1 MNFELDLLLQSSK
14 IICIPLQSNKTKPDN
29 TKKLLFPKSNSLKW
43 IFVQKLKCEFIEKIT
58 QNKRTEN
65 LVIIK
70 WNNIGIK
77 VHISDSGNTPTPKP
91 TPEKVLSI
99 AFKIQACKNT

>member
-43 IFVQKLKCEFIEKIT
+43 IFVQKLKYEFIEKIT
-58 QNKRTEN
+58 QKKINEN

-70 WNNIGIK
+70 WNNISIK
-77 VHISDSGNTPTPKP
+77 IHISDSGNTSTPKP
-91 TPEKVLSI
+91 MSKKVLPI
-99 AFKIQACKNT
+99 AF